1 MTTDRFHRLEP
12 HYRMLSK
19 GDLEPRPRHPV
30 HIVLENI
37 RSAFNVGSIFRT
49 SDAGAVEHIH
59 LCGYTC
65 HPPNLK
71 LAKTALGAFDYV
83 PWTHHEDVTNAVE
96 RLREA
101 GIPIVAIETA
111 ENAKA
116 LGSYEWS
123 RPVAV
128 VFGNEVKG
136 ITPGLLEQ
144 CDEIVRIPMLGYK
157 NTINVATAF
166 GIVLY
171 DILGQWDALRNPAA
185 TAAPSNRQ
193 PAPCPA
199 EDQ

>member
-1 MTTDRFHRLEP
+1 MKKKTIDPLEP
-12 HYRMLSK
+12 HYRMLSREH
-19 GDLEPRPRHPV
+19 LEPRARHPV
-30 HIVLENI
+30 HVVLENI

-83 PWTHHEDVTNAVE
+83 PWTHHEDSTDAVTPE
-96 RLREA
+96 
-101 GIPIVAIETA
+101 
-111 ENAKA
+111 
-116 LGSYEWS
+116 
-123 RPVAV
+123 
-128 VFGNEVKG
+128 
-136 ITPGLLEQ
+136 LLSQ

-157 NTINVATAF
+157 NSINVATAF

-171 DILGQWDALRNPAA
+171 DILGQWGALREPAA
-185 TAAPSNRQ
+185 TAAPRNRT
-193 PAPCPA
+193 PAPCPG

>member
-1 MTTDRFHRLEP
+1 MKKETNHKLEP
-12 HYRMLSK
+12 HYRMRSK
-19 GDLEPRPRHPV
+19 DDLAPRTRYPV

-83 PWTHHEDVTNAVE
+83 PWTHYEEPLDAVKK
-96 RLREA
+96 LRAA
-101 GIPIVAIETA
+101 GIPILGIETA
-111 ENAKA
+111 VNAKS
-116 LGSYEWS
+116 LGTYAW
-123 RPVAV
+123 PKPTAV
-128 VFGNEVKG
+128 VFGNEVRG
-136 ITPGLLEQ
+136 ITRELLEQ

-171 DILGQWDALRNPAA
+171 DILGQWGVLRGAEA
-185 TAAPSNRQ
+185 TAAPSN
-193 PAPCPA
+193 PLPEPCPGG
-199 EDQ
+199 DQ